1 VFLYRKNYSFIGVNN
16 LIENFKQKVKDNL
29 TLFKAMRKGQI
40 GSGVV
45 VGLLVV
51 IVLIAIAQTITS
63 NVLNLTNQNTG
74 LWTLFS
80 NILWPMLAIL
90 VLFAIVLS
98 LFARG

>member
-1 VFLYRKNYSFIGVNN
+1 MGFLETIKGYA
-16 LIENFKQKVKDNL
+16 
-29 TLFKAMRKGQI
+29 AMLKMANKGQMGV

-63 NVLNLTNQNTG
+63 NVLNLTGNNTG

-90 VLFAIVLS
+90 VLFAIVLG
-98 LFARG
+98 LFGRS